1 MQRILFFCFL
11 FCCAASFAQSIHT
24 EWNGVASYYHG
35 KFNGRK
41 TASGDVF
48 RSDQLSAAS
57 NRIPMGTR
65 VEVTNIR
72 THQSVQVIVNDRM
85 SAHNKRLIDLSE
97 AAAKQ
102 IGLYSQGL
110 TRVHVIAVE
119 KGVQKQKPLHPKKK
133 RKKRHR

>member
-11 FCCAASFAQSIHT
+11 FCCQASFAQSIHT
-24 EWNGVASYYHG
+24 EWNGVASYYHS

-97 AAAKQ
+97 AAARQ
-102 IGLYSQGL
+102 IGLYGHGL
-110 TRVHVIAVE
+110 TQVHVVTIE
-119 KGVQKQKPLHPKKK
+119 KGTQMQKSPHPKKK
-133 RKKRHR
+133 RKRRHR